1 MSEPPK
7 GSSKGCVRQSRRAS
21 RRVVI
26 WLSDDLLAALDEW
39 AQAQTGE
46 KPSPSGAVR
55 LILTKF
61 LQSNGHSRRDQVHGL
76 EQQSGEG
83 RRLPRRR

>member
-1 MSEPPK
+1 MSDPPK
-7 GSSKGCVRQSRRAS
+7 RSSKEGVRPSRRAS
-21 RRVVI
+21 QRVVV
-26 WLSDDLLAALDEW
+26 WLSDDLLAALDNW

-55 LILTKF
+55 LILTQF
-61 LQSNGHSRRDQVHGL
+61 LQSESRLRRDQVLGL
-76 EQQSGEG
+76 DKQPGEG

>member
-1 MSEPPK
+1 
-7 GSSKGCVRQSRRAS
+7 
-21 RRVVI
+21 VI
-26 WLSDDLLAALDEW
+26 WLSDDLLAALDDW

-61 LQSNGHSRRDQVHGL
+61 LQSKGHSRRDQVHDL
-76 EQQSGEG
+76 KQQSGEG
-83 RRLPRRR
+83 RRLPKRR

>member
-7 GSSKGCVRQSRRAS
+7 GSMGCVRQSRRAS

-26 WLSDDLLAALDEW
+26 WLSDDLLAALDDW

-61 LQSNGHSRRDQVHGL
+61 LQSKGHSRRDQVHGL